1 MAVPQKVAELTLKS
15 VLTGIIFGV
24 IFGAANAYLG
34 LRVGLTVTTSIPI
47 AVLSIAVF
55 RAGVALWG
63 KGTIL
68 EANIAQ
74 TIGSASSSLATGTI
88 FTIPALFLWGA
99 PPSYTQVAILAFLG
113 GILGVCAM
121 IPLRRLLIVQADAEL
136 PYPEG
141 RACAEVLKASTGET
155 SASKWIFIGLAVG
168 FLVKLALGLIHLMP
182 DQIRFAISGLPKAQL
197 ALEIAP
203 ALIAVGYIIGYR
215 ASGIMVSG
223 SLIAAIVLIPLFA
236 IVGDQL
242 AGPLFPEILSAK
254 SRIPLHDMSPSQ
266 IWASYVRYIGAG
278 AVAAAGTITVIQSLP
293 TMIAS
298 LKAVVAGLKRKNKA
312 EMFGSEE
319 NVDRDLPSWVII
331 GGVSV
336 VILVLAFV
344 PGLFAGNLNLFQRF
358 VAAVGVAVFGLLFV
372 AVSSRIVGLIG
383 VSSNPTS
390 GMTLVTLLA
399 TSAIFV
405 ALGWRGG
412 DAKLAVLT
420 VGTVVCIAASKA
432 GDISQDLKTGYLVR
446 GTPYL
451 QQAGQ
456 LLSASIACWAVA
468 GTVLILG
475 KTYTFGSQELPA
487 PQATLMKTVIEGVLS
502 GSLPWGLVGTGMAFA
517 IAAIL
522 AGLPGLTFAIGL
534 YLPLSSM
541 TPIFLGGLVR
551 RWSDKKDPAKSQN
564 GVLCASG
571 LIAGEGIA
579 GIALAIAVAAGAI
592 SKDQTLLISGL
603 AGDIAS
609 LILTILIMMMLFSAP
624 RSTRQNEI

>member
-1 MAVPQKVAELTLKS
+1 MAVQQKVAELTLKS

-432 GDISQDLKTGYLVR
+432 GDISQDLKTGYLVH